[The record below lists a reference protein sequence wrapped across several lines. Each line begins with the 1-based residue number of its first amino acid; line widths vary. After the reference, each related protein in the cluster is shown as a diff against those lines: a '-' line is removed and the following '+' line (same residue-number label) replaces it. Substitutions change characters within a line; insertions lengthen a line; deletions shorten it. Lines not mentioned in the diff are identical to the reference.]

1 MSLGTG
7 IYSTG
12 GGFSTFGSSFGFD
25 SYDLFTPTATALTAA
40 KTEAAAKNDKNWQ
53 NVLDAILKYGGGIL
67 TVLTT
72 SGVIKNK
79 NLTTVTSADYDPN
92 ALEKLLAANG
102 GTIDKNPSVITIP
115 QSASGFSLDLSNP
128 VILAAIIAVLYLLF
142 KK

>member
-7 IYSTG
+7 LYSTG

-25 SYDLFTPTATALTAA
+25 SYDLFTPTATALTTA
-40 KTEAAAKNDKNWQ
+40 KTEAAKNDTNWQ

-79 NLTTVTSADYDPN
+79 NLTTVTSADYDKN
-92 ALEKLLAANG
+92 ALAALLEANG
-102 GTIDKNPSVITIP
+102 GSINKDPNVITIP
-115 QSASGFSLDLSNP
+115 QRASGFSIDFSNP
-128 VILAAIIAVLYLLF
+128 VILAAIVAVVYLIF